1 MLALLFSNTL
11 LAAEN
16 TGQKETQ
23 MDLRIYFQKLKQVE
37 DTITET
43 YTVIVSNE
51 TPDGGK
57 PGVFTEVLR
66 ASAAK
71 LVVGGKARLASKE
84 EADDFRFQNGVAKD
98 EADRS
103 ALASRVQLNV
113 VSDQDLKAIKTV
125 LKGSRKE

>member
-1 MLALLFSNTL
+1 
-11 LAAEN
+11 
-16 TGQKETQ
+16 

-37 DTITET
+37 EAITEI

-51 TPDGGK
+51 TSDGGK

-71 LVVGGKARLASKE
+71 LVVEGKARLASKE

-125 LKGSRKE
+125 LKGARKE